1 MRTPTQILKREMT
14 SCGLPGHQVK
24 LNSYV
29 VTLCKQDGSE
39 VMAVRMEY
47 YQNKTDVHHACL
59 DQYPEWNVKTIGRLY
74 DEDFDL

>member
-1 MRTPTQILKREMT
+1 MRTPTTSFLKDGNKT
-14 SCGLPGHQVK
+14 IK

-47 YQNKTDVHHACL
+47 FQNKTDVHHACL